1 MISGTLIRG
10 RMAMGMAALGVA
22 FMPASLHA
30 HSAVTATTP
39 ANGATV
45 AALPGSIRIT
55 FGEVIGRIILVTATD
70 AAGKNHVVSA
80 KMDPRNASRVLAR
93 TRDSRPGR
101 YRVQWKVVATDGHA
115 QAGTY
120 TFTVKP
126 EKS

>member
-10 RMAMGMAALGVA
+10 RMAMAMAALGVA

-30 HSAVTATTP
+30 HSGVTATTP

-55 FGEVIGRIILVTATD
+55 FGEAIGRVIFVTATD

-80 KMDPRNASRVLAR
+80 KMDPAKASRVLTR

-126 EKS
+126 GKS

>member
-1 MISGTLIRG
+1 MINTPT
-10 RMAMGMAALGVA
+10 AMAAAMSQRRRPRSRDVSWSLLI
-22 FMPASLHA
+22 PAECR
-30 HSAVTATTP
+30 TRRP
-39 ANGATV
+39 Q

-55 FGEVIGRIILVTATD
+55 FGEAIGRVIFVTATD

-80 KMDPRNASRVLAR
+80 KMDPAKASRVLAR

-126 EKS
+126 GKS